1 MKLAIGCDHAGV
13 RLRDALAARLRE
25 AGHELLDV
33 GTAVGVSVDYPDR
46 AHEAVRALVDG
57 RVDRVILVCGTG
69 QGMAMAA
76 NKVPGVRAGV
86 VSDPFSAAM
95 IAEHNDAKVL
105 CLGERVVGEGLAWAC
120 VEAWLAASFAGGRHA
135 RRVDGIERGLG

>member
-1 MKLAIGCDHAGV
+1 MKLAIGCDHGGFRLKEALAL
-13 RLRDALAARLRE
+13 RLRD

-33 GTAVGVSVDYPDR
+33 GAHDAASVDYPDR
-46 AHEAVRALVDG
+46 AHDAVRALLDG
-57 RVDRVILVCGTG
+57 RVERVVLVCGTG

-76 NKVPGVRAGV
+76 NKIPGVRAGV
-86 VSDPFSAAM
+86 VSDPFSAQM
-95 IAEHNDAKVL
+95 VAEHNDAKVL

-120 VEAWLAASFAGGRHA
+120 VAAWLDAGFAAGRHA

>member
-1 MKLAIGCDHAGV
+1 MTIAIGSDHAGYK
-13 RLRDALAARLRE
+13 LKTALAARLRE

-33 GTAVGVSVDYPDR
+33 GTHDGASVDYPDP
-46 AHEAVRALVDG
+46 AHAAVQALLDG
-57 RVDRVILVCGTG
+57 RVSRVVLVCGTG

-95 IAEHNDAKVL
+95 IAEHNDAKVI

-120 VEAWLAASFAGGRHA
+120 VEAWLRASFAGGRHA
-135 RRVDGIERGLG
+135 RRVEGIERGLG